1 MLPSC
6 AVGVLDPSSRRW
18 ECIVLASNL
27 VSLTVLIFSAQ
38 TVKFEDFEGPKS
50 SYFCVPPV
58 ICCDWVLP

>member
-27 VSLTVLIFSAQ
+27 VSLIELIISAQ
-38 TVKFEDFEGPKS
+38 TLRALPE
-50 SYFCVPPV
+50 
-58 ICCDWVLP
+58 ICSDWVLP